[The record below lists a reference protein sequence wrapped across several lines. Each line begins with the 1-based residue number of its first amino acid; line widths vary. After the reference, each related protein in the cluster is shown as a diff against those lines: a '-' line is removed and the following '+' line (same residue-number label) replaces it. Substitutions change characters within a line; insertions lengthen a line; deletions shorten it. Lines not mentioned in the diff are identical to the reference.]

1 MRKITIV
8 REKFIS
14 LSFIAALAY
23 ITYLAI
29 SLYSQGF
36 TIVQTHEAKVLE
48 RNPTFSAFLFGASS
62 LVFIVILVA
71 GLIKV
76 RQGKWK
82 PESPTEPLWVALIG
96 FLLSMMFF
104 VSVAVLF
111 ETRYEIGRVYNNPV
125 INEKTLAE
133 YEVKSPTSLG
143 IFFRRELTAE
153 QEKAFVKYVQTDRYV
168 DEQRRTLKSSGAVNL
183 HQANHLLIGDLDPD
197 YGFNN
202 FSKSKFNVF
211 LPLFGLV
218 GLFVLCQCLGV
229 LFTKGQDK

>member
-1 MRKITIV
+1 M
-8 REKFIS
+8 
-14 LSFIAALAY
+14 SFIAALAY
-23 ITYLAI
+23 VTYLAM
-29 SLYSQGF
+29 SLYAHGF
-36 TIVQTHEAKVLE
+36 TIVQTHDAKVLE

-82 PESPTEPLWVALIG
+82 PEFPTEPLFVALIG

-111 ETRYEIGRVYNNPV
+111 ETRYEIGRAYNNPV
-125 INEKTLAE
+125 INEKTLSD
-133 YEVKSPTSLG
+133 YEVKAPTLLS
-143 IFFRRELTAE
+143 IFFRREMTSE
-153 QEKAFVKYVQTDRYV
+153 QENTFVKTVQTDRYV

-183 HQANHLLIGDLDPD
+183 HQVNHLLVGDLDPD

-202 FSKSKFNVF
+202 FSKSKFNTF
-211 LPLFGLV
+211 MPLFGLV

-229 LFTKGQDK
+229 LLTKGQDK